1 MPQRNIVVTGAS
13 DGIGAAAARNL
24 AKAGERIVV
33 VGRSP
38 EKTAAV
44 AADLGADYFVCDFAE
59 LAQVREL
66 ATALRERYPRIDVL
80 VNNAGGIMRG
90 HELTVDGHEKTFQ
103 VNHLAPFLL
112 TTELL
117 DILTAS
123 RATIINTS
131 SAANGF
137 GRLDLADL
145 NSERS
150 YSTNRAYGTAKLAN
164 ILFTAELQNRYG
176 KDGIAAAAFHPGV
189 VATNFAADSTSWFR
203 HAYKTVLNRFL
214 LSAEQGA
221 DTLVWLA
228 TSTPGRDWVP
238 GAFYVKRALATAN
251 KQAYDA
257 GLARDFWDRSLE
269 LISAGE
275 PADASELDNA

>member
-1 MPQRNIVVTGAS
+1 MPQRTIVITGAS
-13 DGIGAAAARNL
+13 DGIGAAAARYL
-24 AKAGERIVV
+24 ARAGDRIVV

-38 EKTAAV
+38 GKTAAV
-44 AADLGADYFVCDFAE
+44 GAELGVDYFVSDFAE
-59 LAQVREL
+59 LA
-66 ATALRERYPRIDVL
+66 AALREKYPRIDVL

-112 TTELL
+112 TSELL
-117 DILTAS
+117 DILSAS

-137 GRLDLADL
+137 GRLDLTDL

-189 VATNFAADSTSWFR
+189 VATNFAAESTSWFR
-203 HAYKTVLNRFL
+203 HAYKTVFNRFL
-214 LSAEQGA
+214 ISAEQGA

-238 GAFYVKRALATAN
+238 GAFYVKRALAKAN

-257 GLARDFWDRSLE
+257 ELARSFWDRSLE
-269 LISAGE
+269 LVRAGE
-275 PADASELDNA
+275 SLEKPELDNA